1 MTRPGRV
8 LVVGC
13 GDIADRY
20 AIDMARQ
27 ANLSL
32 AGAVDVDRG
41 RAAAFAERHEIRVYD
56 TLSDALGDDDVDLV
70 ANLTGHRAHFS
81 VSTAALE
88 AGRHVF
94 SEKPLAMTSA
104 EARALVSLARE
115 RGVGLAAAPLSF
127 LGELAQTAGRW
138 VRDGHLGRVRL
149 AYADVNWGRIEAWHD
164 RAQAFY
170 EVGPLFD
177 VGVYPLT
184 LLAALL
190 GGFTRVEAAY
200 ASRLLRERRTKTGE
214 TFEIEAPDFVTAIL
228 TTADGAAV
236 RLTCNFYVTD
246 PARQRGIEIH
256 GDAGS
261 LWLSNWFQFEGT
273 LEHAPVGGQYRPVP
287 LLRPSAVPL
296 PWAAGLSDLWRAVN
310 EGTRPRAD
318 PELAAHVVEVKE
330 AIIRSA
336 ELARPVDLGGAPPAQ
351 PAADWADS
359 LPLVTEPVPAEAGT
373 HSEAS

>member
-1 MTRPGRV
+1 M
-8 LVVGC
+8 
-13 GDIADRY
+13 
-20 AIDMARQ
+20 
-27 ANLSL
+27 
-32 AGAVDVDRG
+32 
-41 RAAAFAERHEIRVYD
+41 
-56 TLSDALGDDDVDLV
+56 
-70 ANLTGHRAHFS
+70 
-81 VSTAALE
+81 
-88 AGRHVF
+88 
-94 SEKPLAMTSA
+94 
-104 EARALVSLARE
+104 
-115 RGVGLAAAPLSF
+115 
-127 LGELAQTAGRW
+127 
-138 VRDGHLGRVRL
+138 
-149 AYADVNWGRIEAWHD
+149 
-164 RAQAFY
+164 
-170 EVGPLFD
+170 
-177 VGVYPLT
+177 GVYPLT

-200 ASRLLRERRTKTGE
+200 ASRLLRERQTKTGE

-318 PELAAHVVEVKE
+318 PELAAHVVEVME

-336 ELARPVDLGGAPPAQ
+336 ELARPVDLVGAPPAQ